1 MRYLTLSAEA
11 ATGLA
16 NADCVSGRGP
26 AVGRDGAGY
35 GTRQALG
42 PSQTKYARLKM
53 CAPHVEMCTHGR
65 ASTWA
70 RAHANTNVRTHL
82 MHRSTC
88 KQMLNIYV

>member
-1 MRYLTLSAEA
+1 MLSAEA

-16 NADCVSGRGP
+16 DADCVNGG
-26 AVGRDGAGY
+26 AAQAAGRDGAGY

-42 PSQTKYARLKM
+42 PSQTEYARLKV
-53 CAPHVEMCTHGR
+53 CAPHAEMCAYGH

-70 RAHANTNVRTHL
+70 RAHANTNVCTYL